1 MGGAVVDGSVVG
13 GAVLVAT
20 VLLVEAVLTTVV
32 ASVVLVVASVVLV
45 VSVAVVRGT
54 GPHWSGSKRP
64 LESQTRK
71 GLVARADT
79 QDAGK
84 SGKMG
89 CQ

>member
-1 MGGAVVDGSVVG
+1 MGGSVVG
-13 GAVLVAT
+13 GAVLEELVAT

-32 ASVVLVVASVVLV
+32 ASVVLVVSVV
-45 VSVAVVRGT
+45 VVRGT

-84 SGKMG
+84 SGGKWDANK
-89 CQ
+89 CTLYV